1 MMSNTTS
8 SQENSLI
15 INGNVSGQV
24 GVGNGITQISN
35 QPPVETAVDPGPR
48 LSATQRE
55 RLTQLHRQITERFND
70 SELDGLSFELG
81 LRYENLKGS
90 TPQEKARELLRYFMR
105 QERLDEL
112 VAALSQARP
121 QVDWQ

>member
-1 MMSNTTS
+1 MMSNTTG

-35 QPPVETAVDPGPR
+35 QLPAETADSDNVR
-48 LSATQRE
+48 LSAAQRE

-81 LRYENLKGS
+81 LSYENLRGS
-90 TPQEKARELLRYFMR
+90 TPPEKARELLRYFTR
-105 QERLDEL
+105 QGRLDEL